1 MGVIFPP
8 DGISKL
14 ISVGR
19 FKLPASAS
27 DVSKVTA
34 KRSIDDGPAGRT
46 AANSWL
52 IKDGMDRERMLDM
65 DRRLQP
71 VRRRAFAVLA
81 VALLASGPW
90 IGWWTLIPLAV
101 AGAFFA
107 VADRTTI
114 DMEKPEY
121 AMFAAWAASEVVIAI
136 SVALTG
142 AAQVATLSWLAIPI
156 VTLAS
161 RFSTRGVLAGVAIA
175 IGLLLVVALGF
186 DREAVF
192 ENPPLLIAPAALIL
206 TVTIFSVALM
216 RSDLEF
222 RSRAVIDPLTGML
235 NRTALRTRAEELA
248 QQAAITG
255 DPVGVIVVDV
265 DNFKAINDTHGHATG
280 DAVLRN
286 VAYRLRKELRA
297 FDLAYRVGG
306 EEFLMLLPGADLA
319 RAVEV
324 AERLCR
330 AVGGE
335 PCAGVEVTISC
346 GVGAS
351 ARDGSFDYDTTFA
364 AADEALFRA
373 KDSGRNCV
381 QAARPLT
388 PSP

>member
-1 MGVIFPP
+1 MNPMVTR
-8 DGISKL
+8 KL
-14 ISVGR
+14 RVKEEPTGSAA
-19 FKLPASAS
+19 AS
-27 DVSKVTA
+27 
-34 KRSIDDGPAGRT
+34 
-46 AANSWL
+46 SWL

-121 AMFAAWAASEVVIAI
+121 AMFAAWAASEVVIAV

-161 RFSTRGVLAGVAIA
+161 RFSTRGVIAGVAIA
-175 IGLLLVVALGF
+175 LGLLLVVALGF

-192 ENPPLLIAPAALIL
+192 ENPPLLFAPAALIL

-235 NRTALRTRAEELA
+235 NRAALRTRAEELA

-255 DPVGVIVVDV
+255 DPVGMIVVDI
-265 DNFKAINDTHGHATG
+265 DNFKAINDSHGHATG
-280 DAVLRN
+280 DAVLRD

-306 EEFLMLLPGADLA
+306 EEFLMLLPGADLD

-324 AERLCR
+324 AERLCK

-335 PCAGVEVTISC
+335 PCSGVEVTISC
-346 GVGAS
+346 GAGAS
-351 ARDGSFDYDTTFA
+351 APGGSFDFDATFA
-364 AADEALFRA
+364 GADEALFRA
-373 KDSGRNCV
+373 KASGRNCV
-381 QAARPLT
+381 QAAR
-388 PSP
+388 SPVAPV